1 MLRKLI
7 LGILLNTLAFY
18 AVTKVVPQVTYEGG
32 WGLLIFT
39 GALLGFLNAFIKPVI
54 KVFSF
59 PIIFLSGGLFLVV
72 INAAILWLLVN
83 LFDVLAINEFNIIM
97 AGGGVTYLYAG
108 AVFGVI
114 NWLEHWLFKR

>member
-7 LGILLNTLAFY
+7 LGILLNTLVFY
-18 AVTKVVPQVTYEGG
+18 AATEVVPQITYEGG

-39 GALLGFLNAFIKPVI
+39 GTLLGFLNAFIKPVI

-59 PIIFLSGGLFLVV
+59 PMIFLSGGLFLIV
-72 INAAILWLLVN
+72 INAAILWVLVN
-83 LFDVLAINEFNIIM
+83 LFGVLAIDGFNIIM
-97 AGGGVTYLYAG
+97 EGGLLTYLYAG

>member
-18 AVTKVVPQVTYEGG
+18 AVTRVVSQVTYEGS

-59 PIIFLSGGLFLVV
+59 PVIFLSGGLFLVV
-72 INAAILWLLVN
+72 INAGILWLLVN
-83 LFDVLAINEFNIIM
+83 LFGVLAIDGFNITM
-97 AGGGVTYLYAG
+97 EGGFLTYLYAG